1 MAAPTNRTEFKKYC
15 LRKLG
20 HPVVKIDVTD
30 EQVDDRVDEA
40 LNKYMRQHYDG
51 SEKVY
56 LAHQLTQ
63 PECDSKSITLDD
75 TILGVID
82 VFQIG
87 WSTGQT
93 GGLLFN
99 VPYQIL
105 MNEVFSSTG
114 GSLSPA
120 GGLSNYVSMRMSLEE
135 IGQFLVGK
143 FPFRYSE
150 KTDEL
155 FLDCSPEKLVAGA
168 YVLIEAYRLN
178 DPEDYPDVWGDLW
191 LQRYAAAL
199 IKHQWG
205 TNLSKFD
212 GQRLPGD
219 VTVRGVA
226 IAQEADIEIE
236 KLEDELIRTYSPI
249 LHDMTG

>member
-1 MAAPTNRTEFKKYC
+1 MAIPTTREQFKKYC

-20 HPVVKIDVTD
+20 HPVIKIDVTD
-30 EQVDDRVDEA
+30 EQVDDRIDEA

-63 PECDSKSITLDD
+63 AECDTKTIVLDD

-87 WSTGQT
+87 WSTGST

-105 MNEVFSSTG
+105 MNEVFSSSG
-114 GSLSPA
+114 GGMSPA
-120 GGLSNYVSMRMSLEE
+120 GGISSYAIMRTSLEE
-135 IGQFLVGK
+135 IGQYLVGK

-150 KTDEL
+150 KTDTL
-155 FLDCSPEKLVAGA
+155 YLDCAPEKLVADR
-168 YVLIEAYRLN
+168 YVVIEAYKVS
-178 DPEDYPDVWGDLW
+178 DPEVFPDVWGDLW
-191 LQRYAAAL
+191 LTRYATAL
-199 IKHQWG
+199 IKQQWG

-219 VTVRGVA
+219 VVVRGVA
-226 IAQEADIEIE
+226 IASEAASEIE
-236 KLEDELIRTYSPI
+236 MLEEELIRTYSPV
-249 LHDMTG
+249 LHDMIG